1 MKGKMPKKEIS
12 GITLIALVVTIIIL
26 IILATVSINVVFGE
40 GGLIKRAE
48 ISRQLYENSAKNE
61 EEKMK
66 ELENT
71 ITDTTSK
78 WKYDQKTQTVTNG
91 HITLNVGEY
100 INYDCHLEK
109 EEIYESKAEIN
120 GYSNQTFSSNDY
132 LYGWRVM
139 GASQEGNLLIISEDF
154 IMPREEKLKN
164 TNYNRSYFYLKGKSG
179 YENGINELNKI
190 STLYG
195 KGKNAIGARVVSIND
210 INSITGYDPDKANYG
225 NDSILYSYKNNITY
239 TLKSGVIL
247 YSASKYP
254 KNENVTSTYTKF
266 EYYDGTKWRSL
277 AENEKVSI
285 ESNYYKYYLNTL
297 TENEN
302 EENPKGLNINS
313 NAYKLLALNS
323 KEGAYPEGGDSFDGF
338 YYWLGDSAI
347 GTNDGRANYGIRHMN
362 SNGIG
367 TDFLCNSCD
376 GEYPYNSGIRT
387 VVTLKSGV
395 KLTDSQKTKNG
406 CKIWNM

>member
-1 MKGKMPKKEIS
+1 MPKKEIS

-26 IILATVSINVVFGE
+26 IILATVSINAVFGE

-66 ELENT
+66 ELEGI

-78 WKYDQKTQTVTNG
+78 WKYDQKSQTVTNG
-91 HITLNVGEY
+91 DITLNVGEY

-109 EEIYESKAEIN
+109 EEIYESKTEIN

-179 YENGINELNKI
+179 YENGIKELNKI

-195 KGKNAIGARVVSIND
+195 KGKNALGARVVSIND
-210 INSITGYDPDKANYG
+210 VNSITGYDPDKANYG

-239 TLKSGVIL
+239 TLKSGVIS

-285 ESNYYKYYLNTL
+285 EGNYYKYYLNTL

-347 GTNDGRANYGIRHMN
+347 GTNDGRANYGRAH
-362 SNGIG
+362 
-367 TDFLCNSCD
+367 
-376 GEYPYNSGIRT
+376 
-387 VVTLKSGV
+387 V
-395 KLTDSQKTKNG
+395 
-406 CKIWNM
+406 